1 MIHTFTP
8 PTPFGSFQPVAPVG
22 SVQATNI
29 FQNPPQ
35 PEQPSE
41 VNLPRVIQFGADLSG
56 CGLYRLGWV
65 SHLLNYQGYMMV
77 TDTTVMVLDPRWYV
91 NVKAVRLQRQAT
103 SAQLE
108 FVKFLKEVQKQI
120 GFKIIYEVDDVVFR
134 EDIPDYNKFKTAF
147 TSDEI
152 RNNVTQIINMCDEV
166 SVTCDYMRDLYRER
180 TGKKEISVIPNF
192 PARFWIGNYFDP
204 NRINALYDKNK
215 KKPRILYA
223 GSGAHFDVEN
233 RVGQKDDF
241 EHVVKAIIDSR
252 HKYQWV
258 FIGAF
263 PLALRPY
270 IENGQIEFHQWQ
282 RLYDYPKKIHELGV
296 QMLVAPLQ
304 DNSFNRSKS
313 DLKYIEACAYG
324 LPAACQDMCTYKDAE
339 IKFKT
344 GEEMLYKIE
353 EELRRSGHYKNSS
366 YKRRRVAE
374 DRFLELDKNLEC
386 YKELFLSPYGDP
398 KRVNMKRYNP

>member
-1 MIHTFTP
+1 MFNVFTP
-8 PTPFGSFQPVAPVG
+8 PAPFAQFKPIAPPA
-22 SVQATNI
+22 VQQQQT
-29 FQNPPQ
+29 Q

-65 SHLLNYQGYMMV
+65 SHLLNYQGHLMC

-91 NVKAVRLQRQAT
+91 NVKSVRLQRQAT
-103 SAQLE
+103 PAQLE
-108 FVKFLKEVQKQI
+108 FVKFLKEVQKEHK
-120 GFKIIYEVDDVVFR
+120 FKIIYEVDDVVFR

-152 RNNVTQIINMCDEV
+152 RNTVVNIIDLCDEMT
-166 SVTCDYMRDLYRER
+166 VTCDYMRDLYKLR
-180 TGKKEISVIPNF
+180 TGKQEITVIPNF
-192 PARFWIGNYFDP
+192 PAKWWIGNYFDP

-215 KKPRILYA
+215 KKPRLLYA

-258 FIGAF
+258 FMGAF

-270 IENGQIEFHQWQ
+270 IERGEIEFHHWQ
-282 RLYDYPKKIHELGV
+282 RLYDYPAKIHELGV
-296 QMLVAPLQ
+296 QMMVAPLQ

-313 DLKYIEACAYG
+313 DLKFIEACAYG
-324 LPAACQDMCTYKDAE
+324 LPAACQDMCTYKEAE

-353 EELRRSGHYKNSS
+353 EELRRAGHYKNSV
-366 YKRRRVAE
+366 YRRRKIAE
-374 DRFLELDKNLEC
+374 DRFLELDKNLGC
-386 YKELFLSPYGDP
+386 YQELFTLPYGDP
-398 KRVNMKRYNP
+398 KRVNLSRYNP

>member
-1 MIHTFTP
+1 MIPAFTP
-8 PTPFGSFQPVAPVG
+8 PLPFSNFSPVAPAGG
-22 SVQATNI
+22 SQQQQSN
-29 FQNPPQ
+29 QQKP

-41 VNLPRVIQFGADLSG
+41 VSLPRVIQFGADLSG

-65 SHLLNYQGYMMV
+65 SHLLNYQGHMMV

-91 NVKAVRLQRQAT
+91 NVKAIRLQRQAT

-108 FVKFLKEVQKQI
+108 FVKFLKEVQKQV

-152 RNNVTQIINMCDEV
+152 RNNVTSIINMCDEV
-166 SVTCDYMRDLYRER
+166 SVTCNFMRELYQQR
-180 TGKKEISVIPNF
+180 TGKKEITVVPNF
-192 PARFWIGNYFDP
+192 PAKFWIGNYFDP

-215 KKPRILYA
+215 KKPRLLYA

-241 EHVVKAIIDSR
+241 EHVIKAIIDSR

-270 IENGQIEFHQWQ
+270 IERGEIEFHQWQ
-282 RLYDYPKKIHELGV
+282 RLYDYPAKIHELGV
-296 QMLVAPLQ
+296 QMMVAPLQ
-304 DNSFNRSKS
+304 DNAFNKAKS

-324 LPAACQDMCTYKDAE
+324 LPVACQDLCTYEEAE

-353 EELRRSGHYKNSS
+353 EELRRTGHYKNSS
-366 YKRRRVAE
+366 YKRRKVAE
-374 DRFLELDKNLEC
+374 NRFIENERNLDC
-386 YKELFLSPYGDP
+386 YKELFLTPYGD
-398 KRVNMKRYNP
+398 KSRVNLKRYNP

>member
-1 MIHTFTP
+1 MIPSFTP
-8 PTPFGSFQPVAPVG
+8 PLPFSNFAPVAPVG
-22 SVQATNI
+22 KPQPVQQQA
-29 FQNPPQ
+29 

-56 CGLYRLGWV
+56 CGLYRMGWV
-65 SHLLNYQGYMMV
+65 SHLLNYQGHAMV

-108 FVKFLKEVQKQI
+108 FVKFLKEVQKQV

-166 SVTCDYMRDLYRER
+166 SVTCNFMRDLYRQR
-180 TGKKEISVIPNF
+180 TGKQEISVIPNF
-192 PARFWIGNYFDP
+192 PAKFWIGNYFDP

-215 KKPRILYA
+215 KKPRLLYA

-241 EHVVKAIIDSR
+241 EHVIKAIIDSR

-270 IENGQIEFHQWQ
+270 IERGDIEFHQWQ
-282 RLYDYPKKIHELGV
+282 RLYDYPAKIHELGV
-296 QMLVAPLQ
+296 QMMVAPLQ
-304 DNSFNRSKS
+304 DNAFNKAKS

-324 LPAACQDMCTYKDAE
+324 LPVACQDLCTYENAE

-344 GEEMLYKIE
+344 GDEMLFKIE
-353 EELRRSGHYKNSS
+353 EELRRTGHYKNSS
-366 YKRRRVAE
+366 Y
-374 DRFLELDKNLEC
+374 
-386 YKELFLSPYGDP
+386 P
-398 KRVNMKRYNP
+398 

>member
-1 MIHTFTP
+1 MFNSFKPPVPFSQHTPIIP
-8 PTPFGSFQPVAPVG
+8 PITQSNKQPD
-22 SVQATNI
+22 
-29 FQNPPQ
+29 Q
-35 PEQPSE
+35 PTE
-41 VNLPRVIQFGADLSG
+41 VNLPRVVQFGADLSG

-65 SHLLNYQGYMMV
+65 SHLLNYQGYLMC

-91 NVKAVRLQRQAT
+91 NVKAIRLQRQAT

-108 FVKFLKEVQKQI
+108 FVKFLKEVQKQV
-120 GFKIIYEVDDVVFR
+120 GFKLIYEVDDVVFR

-166 SVTCDYMRDLYRER
+166 SVTCNYMRDLYQLR

-192 PARFWIGNYFDP
+192 PAKFWIGNYFDP

-215 KKPRILYA
+215 KKPRLLYA

-233 RVGQKDDF
+233 RVGQRDDF

-270 IENGQIEFHQWQ
+270 IERGEIEFHPWQ
-282 RLYDYPKKIHELGV
+282 RLYNYPAKIHELGV

-304 DNSFNRSKS
+304 DNAFNRAKS
-313 DLKYIEACAYG
+313 DLKYIEACAFG
-324 LPAACQDMCTYKDAE
+324 LPVACQDICTYENAE

-344 GEEMLYKIE
+344 GDEMLYKIE
-353 EELRRSGHYKNSS
+353 EELRRTGHYKNSS
-366 YKRRRVAE
+366 YKRRKVAE

-386 YKELFLSPYGDP
+386 YRELFLTPYGDP

>member
-1 MIHTFTP
+1 MIPTFTP
-8 PTPFGSFQPVAPVG
+8 PKPFQNFSPVVPVG
-22 SVQATNI
+22 VQQQQVA
-29 FQNPPQ
+29 QKQ
-35 PEQPSE
+35 EQPSE
-41 VNLPRVIQFGADLSG
+41 TQLKRVIQYGADLSG

-65 SHLLNYQGYMMV
+65 SHLLNYQGKMMV
-77 TDTTVMVLDPRWYV
+77 FDSNVMVLDPKFYY
-91 NVKAVRLQRQAT
+91 NCATVRLQRQAT
-103 SAQLE
+103 PAQKE
-108 FVKFLKEVQKQI
+108 FVKFLKEVQKQV

-152 RNNVTQIINMCDEV
+152 RNNVVDIINMCDEV
-166 SVTCDYMRDLYRER
+166 SVTCDYMRELYQTR
-180 TGKKEISVIPNF
+180 TGKKEITVIPNF
-192 PARFWIGNYFDP
+192 PAKFWIGNYFDP

-215 KKPRILYA
+215 KKPRLLYA

-233 RVGQKDDF
+233 RTGQKDDF
-241 EHVVKAIIDSR
+241 EHVIKAIIDSR

-270 IENGQIEFHQWQ
+270 IERGEIEFHQWQ
-282 RLYDYPKKIHELGV
+282 RLYNYPQKIYDLGV
-296 QMLVAPLQ
+296 QMMVAPLQ

-324 LPAACQDMCTYKDAE
+324 LPVACQDMCTYKEAE

-344 GEEMLYKIE
+344 GEEMMFKIE
-353 EELRRSGHYKNSS
+353 EELRRAGHYKNSS
-366 YKRRRVAE
+366 HKRRRVAE
-374 DRFLELDKNLEC
+374 DRFLELDKNLGC
-386 YKELFLSPYGDP
+386 YEELFTLPYGDP
-398 KRVNMKRYNP
+398 RRVNLKRYNP

>member
-1 MIHTFTP
+1 MISPFTP
-8 PTPFGSFQPVAPVG
+8 LKPFQSFAPVKPVG
-22 SVQATNI
+22 PVQQQQQA
-29 FQNPPQ
+29 
-35 PEQPSE
+35 PEPPSE
-41 VNLPRVIQFGADLSG
+41 TQLPRVIQFGADLSG

-65 SHLLNYQGYMMV
+65 SHLLNYQGHMMV

-91 NVKAVRLQRQAT
+91 NVKAIRLQRQAT
-103 SAQLE
+103 TAQLE
-108 FVKFLKEVQKQI
+108 FVKFLKEVQKQV

-152 RNNVTQIINMCDEV
+152 RNNVVDIINLCDEV
-166 SVTCDYMRDLYRER
+166 SVTCDFMKNLYQER
-180 TGKKEISVIPNF
+180 TGKKEITVIPNF
-192 PARFWIGNYFDP
+192 PAKFWIGNYFNP
-204 NRINALYDKNK
+204 NRINDLYERNK

-241 EHVVKAIIDSR
+241 EHVLKSIIDSR

-258 FIGAF
+258 FLGAF
-263 PLALRPY
+263 PPMIRPY
-270 IENGQIEFHQWQ
+270 IERGEIEFHQWQ
-282 RLYDYPKKIHELGV
+282 RLYDYPQKIYDLGV
-296 QMLVAPLQ
+296 QMMVAPLQ
-304 DNSFNRSKS
+304 DNSFNKAKS

-324 LPAACQDMCTYKDAE
+324 LPVACQDLCTYKDAE

-344 GEEMLYKIE
+344 GDEMLYRME
-353 EELRRSGHYKNSS
+353 HELKRAGHYKNSS

-374 DRFLELDKNLEC
+374 DRFMELDKNLSC
-386 YKELFLSPYGDP
+386 YQELFLTPFDS
-398 KRVNMKRYNP
+398 KQRLNLKRYNP

>member
-1 MIHTFTP
+1 M
-8 PTPFGSFQPVAPVG
+8 
-22 SVQATNI
+22 
-29 FQNPPQ
+29 
-35 PEQPSE
+35 
-41 VNLPRVIQFGADLSG
+41 
-56 CGLYRLGWV
+56 C
-65 SHLLNYQGYMMV
+65 

-91 NVKAVRLQRQAT
+91 NVKAIRLQRQAT

-108 FVKFLKEVQKQI
+108 FVKFLKEVQKQV
-120 GFKIIYEVDDVVFR
+120 GFKLIYEVDDVVFR

-166 SVTCDYMRDLYRER
+166 SVTCNYMRDLYQLR

-192 PARFWIGNYFDP
+192 PAKFWIGNYFDP

-215 KKPRILYA
+215 KKPRLLYA

-233 RVGQKDDF
+233 RVGQRDDF

-270 IENGQIEFHQWQ
+270 IERGEIEFHPWQ
-282 RLYDYPKKIHELGV
+282 RLYNYPAKIHELGV

-304 DNSFNRSKS
+304 DNAFNRAKS
-313 DLKYIEACAYG
+313 DLKYIEACAFG
-324 LPAACQDMCTYKDAE
+324 LPVACQDICTYENAE

-344 GEEMLYKIE
+344 GDEMLYKIE
-353 EELRRSGHYKNSS
+353 EELRRTGHYKNSS
-366 YKRRRVAE
+366 YKRRKVAE

-386 YKELFLSPYGDP
+386 YRELFLTPYGDP

>member
-1 MIHTFTP
+1 MIATFTP
-8 PTPFGSFQPVAPVG
+8 PKPFARFVPTVPVNPQQSAP
-22 SVQATNI
+22 QKA
-29 FQNPPQ
+29 
-35 PEQPSE
+35 PEAPSE

-65 SHLLNYQGYMMV
+65 SHLLNYQGHMMV

-91 NVKAVRLQRQAT
+91 NVKAIRLQRQAT

-108 FVKFLKEVQKQI
+108 FVKFLKDVQKQI

-152 RNNVTQIINMCDEV
+152 RNNVTSIINMCDEV
-166 SVTCDYMRDLYRER
+166 SVTCNFMRELYQTR

-192 PARFWIGNYFDP
+192 PAKFWIGNYFDP

-215 KKPRILYA
+215 KKPRLLYA

-241 EHVVKAIIDSR
+241 EHVIKAIIDSR

-270 IENGQIEFHQWQ
+270 IERGEIEFHQWQ
-282 RLYDYPKKIHELGV
+282 RLYDYPAKIHELGV
-296 QMLVAPLQ
+296 QMMVAPLQ
-304 DNSFNRSKS
+304 DNAFNKAKS

-324 LPAACQDMCTYKDAE
+324 LPVACQDLCTYEDAE

-344 GEEMLYKIE
+344 GEEMLFKIE
-353 EELRRSGHYKNSS
+353 EELRRTGHYKNSS
-366 YKRRRVAE
+366 YKRRKVAE
-374 DRFLELDKNLEC
+374 DRFMELDKNLGC
-386 YKELFLSPYGDP
+386 YQELFTTPYGDP
-398 KRVNMKRYNP
+398 RRVNMKRYNP